1 MQWLLLIE
9 KWHCQHYLDTEM
21 QAWLLI
27 IPTELALNITRQLTP
42 VEWKRSRKWPYN
54 DPEQYAGGSGWVGIP
69 TLKLR
74 KRGTKR
80 HLVPFSAQYYRLR
93 KHTPKTIRMSFSIHE
108 MVLAVIE
115 VSIKSI
121 CSTTES
127 ALRLMAII
135 ENRIKYGRNY
145 FNMAIYPFYE
155 WWLTGL
161 SLICLK
167 PIGNSE
173 VLRG

>member
-1 MQWLLLIE
+1 MVAIDWEVTLSTLFGHRNAG
-9 KWHCQHYLDTEM
+9 WVSNNSHRAGTVPHPSTD
-21 QAWLLI
+21 AS
-27 IPTELALNITRQLTP
+27 R
-42 VEWKRSRKWPYN
+42 VEAEPQVTHN

-69 TLKLR
+69 TMKLR

-80 HLVPFSAQYYRLR
+80 HLVPLFAQYYRLR
-93 KHTPKTIRMSFSIHE
+93 KHIPKTIRMSFSIHE

-145 FNMAIYPFYE
+145 FYMVIYPFYE